1 MASGA
6 VTLLISRGMRIR
18 ITCRPRRAA
27 GFTLIEL
34 IVTMMIIA
42 ILAAI
47 AIPNYL
53 QYLSRGHRSE
63 ARATLTQTA
72 QWMERWRT
80 ERNTYQTSPQNANP
94 PALPQSLQ
102 SSPPPPSPP
111 IYNITV
117 VTPTPAQY
125 TLSATPVN
133 PGPMGNDACGVLTL
147 DNTGLRT
154 RTGPADFN
162 LCWGR

>member
-1 MASGA
+1 
-6 VTLLISRGMRIR
+6 
-18 ITCRPRRAA
+18 
-27 GFTLIEL
+27 
-34 IVTMMIIA
+34 MMIIA

-47 AIPNYL
+47 AIPSYL

-63 ARATLTQTA
+63 ARAALTQAA

-80 ERNTYQTSPQNANP
+80 ERNSYQLNGNP
-94 PALPQSLQ
+94 PPLPQYLQ
-102 SSPPPPSPP
+102 QSPPPQSAP

-117 VTPTPAQY
+117 VTPNPASY

-133 PGPMGNDACGVLTL
+133 PGPMGNDACGVFTL
-147 DNTGLRT
+147 DNTGLRV